1 MGSGVRHVVKVLRSR
16 AVRALS
22 PCRGHS
28 ASIYLQSMSWA
39 LSILAG
45 PRDVGERDSPWSKGD
60 HGPGQVTVEFS
71 VMASDWSLFLGS
83 DGSNRSQPLLL
94 VGCYV

>member
-1 MGSGVRHVVKVLRSR
+1 
-16 AVRALS
+16 
-22 PCRGHS
+22 
-28 ASIYLQSMSWA
+28 MSWA
-39 LSILAG
+39 LSVLAG
-45 PRDVGERDSPWSKGD
+45 PRDVVERDSHWSKGA

-83 DGSNRSQPLLL
+83 DGSNGSQPLLLL